1 MTRRAS
7 ASVFKVSWI
16 GLSGSAFKEPA
27 VSEILFHNGIQ
38 IFKKCHGIYPPNMF
52 DEGENFFRCR
62 VYEKAD
68 MDRFS
73 DFGNKKSH

>member
-7 ASVFKVSWI
+7 ASVFKVP
-16 GLSGSAFKEPA
+16 GSDCPGVLLRAHGFRN
-27 VSEILFHNGIQ
+27 LFHNGIQ

-52 DEGENFFRCR
+52 DEGENFFHCC

-73 DFGNKKSH
+73 DSGNKKSH